1 MALIIVLIGTYIIYL
16 INRKKFIDKTNAQ
29 KIAKLGIYALC
40 MLLGMFVFFEIL
52 HLIKYHS
59 FNL

>member
-16 INRKKFIDKTNAQ
+16 INRKRFKAKTDGQ
-29 KIAKLGIYALC
+29 KIVALIIYAVS

-52 HLIKYHS
+52 HVIKYHS
-59 FNL
+59 LG